1 MATLGLNR
9 MPGLNSELERDG
21 DHYHIQTQDKGLG
34 ANYVESIIYKSG
46 RVLSSRRAYYTSFL
60 NSDALQD
67 KIDIIIKEEHNSSLE
82 EISKGKFDH
91 L

>member
-1 MATLGLNR
+1 
-9 MPGLNSELERDG
+9 MPGLNTEMEHNG

-46 RVLSSRRAYYTSFL
+46 RVLSSRRAYYTSLL
-60 NSDALQD
+60 NSETLKGQ
-67 KIDIIIKEEHNSSLE
+67 IDQIIKEEHNTSLD
-82 EISKGKFDH
+82 EISRGKFDH